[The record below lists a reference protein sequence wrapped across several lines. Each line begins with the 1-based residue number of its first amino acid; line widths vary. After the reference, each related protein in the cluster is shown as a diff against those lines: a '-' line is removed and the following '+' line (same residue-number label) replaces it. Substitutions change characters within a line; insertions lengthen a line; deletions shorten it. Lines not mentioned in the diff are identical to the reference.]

1 MVPFL
6 SYAERWVKVGFLF
19 KKEHVRLILEGVKT
33 QTRRR
38 HKYPRKAG
46 KVYDI
51 KRDWFHSTGDK
62 ILITRVRRQRLG
74 EITPADAMA
83 EGGYTV
89 EEFRKVWRR
98 INGPWDPDKEV
109 TVYDF
114 KVVKTPRLNGFIDR
128 REMR

>member
-1 MVPFL
+1 LKAVVKD
-6 SYAERWVKVGFLF
+6 ERRDPWK
-19 KKEHVRLILEGVKT
+19 RL
-33 QTRRR
+33 R
-38 HKYPRKAG
+38 
-46 KVYDI
+46 
-51 KRDWFHSTGDK
+51 
-62 ILITRVRRQRLG
+62 

-114 KVVKTPRLNGFIDR
+114 KVVKTPRLNGFAAAGGR
-128 REMR
+128 